1 MQQLISI
8 EISAPLRRHLFIV
21 ENPVAVIMSSGPSMS
36 WEWLAERERD
46 WRPMSPY
53 SSTGYHARPSSPRT
67 HFGRIAMDE
76 DRFNIALRKFL
87 KVVGITSQ
95 REIERV
101 VREGKVEG
109 TELKLRMTLTAE
121 NAPLNHVV
129 EETIDLC

>member
-1 MQQLISI
+1 VKHFGTIDRKIGAHIPLSRHRLS
-8 EISAPLRRHLFIV
+8 SATK
-21 ENPVAVIMSSGPSMS
+21 PVF
-36 WEWLAERERD
+36 
-46 WRPMSPY
+46 
-53 SSTGYHARPSSPRT
+53 
-67 HFGRIAMDE
+67 FGRIAMDE

-129 EETIDLC
+129 EETIDIR

>member
-1 MQQLISI
+1 MAPISGI
-8 EISAPLRRHLFIV
+8 
-21 ENPVAVIMSSGPSMS
+21 
-36 WEWLAERERD
+36 
-46 WRPMSPY
+46 
-53 SSTGYHARPSSPRT
+53 GYHAGSSPPRT
-67 HFGRIAMDE
+67 RFGSIAMDE

-109 TELKLRMTLTAE
+109 TEIKLRMTLSAE

-129 EETIDLC
+129 EETIDLR